1 MIRATFE
8 ARGYTAWDPTSPAF
22 LVYNDGVNTIVH
34 MALTFGGDIGID
46 NAGGTL
52 APAGYAVVG
61 LAIDAVGLAEGNHVF
76 NLTLASNDPDNPTIT
91 VPIRP
96 SSTLRTIDCPV
107 SADSA

>member
-1 MIRATFE
+1 MQ
-8 ARGYTAWDPTSPAF
+8 
-22 LVYNDGVNTIVH
+22 
-34 MALTFGGDIGID
+34 GDIQFFAEGVEDLNWTLTDVLPNVAID

-91 VPIRP
+91 VPITVVVGAMVIAMYLP
-96 SSTLRTIDCPV
+96 IFKMGSVI
-107 SADSA
+107 